1 MSILTQLKRPHGLVI
16 LAFVATLSLQYLLNT
31 PDIGGAESQH
41 RLLGENARQLAE
53 AEEAHHFERF
63 LQHIST
69 KSLEDEINEEFATR
83 YASAA
88 AAGRLE
94 GAIAPTQTDEQ
105 ASHAIREIQ
114 PYTLQDALEESKVWK
129 RAFGILVYDPERDI
143 FVGHYNRKN
152 KWLNCNK
159 KLFNALR
166 TLAFILRKV
175 FPDRF
180 CGADCDEL
188 VIPVGAGDAPHV
200 YKWKLPYTSGK
211 APTLMFGSAFRDTS
225 LYSNMIAMPMPTPLH
240 LQCFG
245 QWAKNDGT
253 EVCKLL
259 QSSTGE
265 GVVFFDDLGLKWND
279 LTPQVVSRTTDFT
292 YLPTLQD
299 GKNDGRGW
307 RFLEDRPIPSRF
319 IHEGEPTE
327 EKRANAIQALN
338 EQYDTLAPRWK
349 AVALTAQAE
358 LDAGKDELPWANIK
372 LSKFSGGRGKVP
384 TVGSDAYSQWE
395 SVGIATGEVMGPQE
409 LAHYKYHIDL
419 AGGGG
424 TTWTGTVDKLAMPGL
439 LFHHLSPTKDY
450 IHDRLKPWKHYIPV
464 RPDLRDLK
472 AKFDWA
478 EAHPTQAK
486 IISEA
491 GTAFMR
497 NLGTLEGFGQM
508 YDEVMVEPLRRIIE
522 AYQPISKLQLDPEF
536 WSWKDILKA
545 NKEEPVIECTGL
557 SSGRFSCKMVQNQSV
572 LNWEKYG
579 TFVAR

>member
-1 MSILTQLKRPHGLVI
+1 MALPTQLKRKHGLVA
-16 LAFVATLSLQYLLNT
+16 LALVVTLSLQYLT
-31 PDIGGAESQH
+31 FTQQ
-41 RLLGENARQLAE
+41 RLLRENALQLAE
-53 AEEAHHFERF
+53 AEEANKFQRF
-63 LQHIST
+63 LLQISA

-188 VIPVGAGDAPHV
+188 VIPVGGGDYPHIV
-200 YKWKLPYTSGK
+200 KAKLPYTSGK

-225 LYSNMIAMPMPTPLH
+225 LYPNMIAMPMPTPLH

-358 LDAGKDELPWANIK
+358 LDAVENEMPWANMK
-372 LSKFSGGRGKVP
+372 LSQFVDGGKKP
-384 TVGSDAYSQWE
+384 TVGSAEYSMWE
-395 SVGIATGEVMGPQE
+395 SVGIATGQPMWSKE

-464 RPDLRDLK
+464 RPDLKDLK
-472 AKFDWA
+472 AKFEWA
-478 EAHPTQAK
+478 EAHPTQAR
-486 IISEA
+486 IISET

-508 YDEVMVEPLRRIIE
+508 YDEVMVEPLRRTIE
-522 AYQPISKLQLDPEF
+522 AYQPVSKTNPEMS
-536 WSWKDILKA
+536 SWKELFDSIEG
-545 NKEEPVIECTGL
+545 NMEEPVIECTGL